1 MRPTQ
6 LNSSEHNSYYR
17 QYIDLVEDIPLL
29 SALELS
35 KSRTQS
41 FFQNIPKQK
50 LEYRYA
56 ENKWTPKD
64 ILQHIIDTERVFGYR
79 ALYFSRDQSAD
90 LRGFDENQFAANTH
104 ANTRTIDDLL
114 NEYLVVRNATVSLFK
129 SFDDNQLKS
138 IGMANNSKMSVRAAG
153 FIICGHEMHHCNII
167 NERYL

>member
-29 SALELS
+29 SALKLS

-114 NEYLVVRNATVSLFK
+114 NEYLVVRNATLSLFN

>member
-29 SALELS
+29 SALKLS

>member
-29 SALELS
+29 SALEIS
-35 KSRTQS
+35 KSRTRS
-41 FFQNIPKQK
+41 FFGNIPKQK

-56 ENKWTPKD
+56 KDKWTPKD

-90 LRGFDENQFAANTH
+90 LRGFDENKFAANTH

-114 NEYLVVRNATVSLFK
+114 DEHLVVRNATISLFNC
-129 SFDDNQLKS
+129 FDNTQLKC

>member
-29 SALELS
+29 SALEIS
-35 KSRTQS
+35 KSRTQL
-41 FFQNIPKQK
+41 FFRNIPNQK

-90 LRGFDENQFAANTH
+90 LRGFDENKFAANTL
-104 ANTRTIDDLL
+104 ANTRTIGDLL
-114 NEYLVVRNATVSLFK
+114 NEYLVVRNATLSLFN

-153 FIICGHEMHHCNII
+153 FIFCGHEMHHCNII